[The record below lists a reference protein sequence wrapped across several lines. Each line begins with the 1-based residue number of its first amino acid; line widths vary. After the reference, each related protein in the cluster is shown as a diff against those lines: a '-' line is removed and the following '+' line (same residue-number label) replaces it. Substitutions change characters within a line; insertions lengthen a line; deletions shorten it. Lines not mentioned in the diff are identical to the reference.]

1 MIEETDGGGG
11 WSVTSRERERERL
24 FGGIYGLLLSSD
36 I

>member
-1 MIEETDGGGG
+1 MGGGG
-11 WSVTSRERERERL
+11 WSVTSREREGKRL